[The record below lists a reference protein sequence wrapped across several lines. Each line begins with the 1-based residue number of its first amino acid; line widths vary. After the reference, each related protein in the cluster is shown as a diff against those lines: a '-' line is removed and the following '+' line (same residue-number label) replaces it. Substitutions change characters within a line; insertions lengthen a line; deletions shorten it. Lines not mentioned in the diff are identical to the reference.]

1 MTSPFSGRKDPE
13 KVFRAQL
20 HTVVRNL
27 ERAIQDLLEN
37 FWEEPLRRH
46 AHELSKALLESC
58 KTFGYL
64 ELGSVARAITSL
76 LALRMED
83 VLTLQQSLTE
93 KLTELI
99 ALLKEMAEML
109 AA

>member
-1 MTSPFSGRKDPE
+1 MTSPISGRKDPE

-20 HTVVRNL
+20 HTVVRTL
-27 ERAIQDLLEN
+27 ERAIQDLIEN

-46 AHELSKALLESC
+46 AHEISSALLQGC

-76 LALRMED
+76 LALKMED
-83 VLTLQQSLTE
+83 VMTLQQSLTE
-93 KLTELI
+93 KLTELMG
-99 ALLKEMAEML
+99 LLKEMAETMV
-109 AA
+109 A